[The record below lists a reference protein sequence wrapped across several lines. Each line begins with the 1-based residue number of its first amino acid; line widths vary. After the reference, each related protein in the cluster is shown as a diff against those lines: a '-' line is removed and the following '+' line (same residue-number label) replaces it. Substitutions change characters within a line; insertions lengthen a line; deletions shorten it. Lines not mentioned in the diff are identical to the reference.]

1 MVSNGKSLENGWFRG
16 TTILGNLHVYY
27 SILYHDCHKGRK
39 WVKLDSST
47 RSTLFIQPLSLPQRP
62 WLAQSS
68 SRCRP
73 RCLVQYFTFLSD
85 LGSAIHISKQLYDFC
100 IYICI
105 YIHIIYI
112 CIIRHSSI
120 CTRYPKRSAGCSRW
134 PGWCTT
140 MTPQPLQRRP
150 SASWASRGG
159 KKDFGEWRC
168 ADLRC

>member
-100 IYICI
+100 IYMYI
-105 YIHIIYI
+105 YIHIIYMYYKTQLYL
-112 CIIRHSSI
+112 HEV
-120 CTRYPKRSAGCSRW
+120 PKKISR
-134 PGWCTT
+134 
-140 MTPQPLQRRP
+140 MQPLTRLMHYNDATT
-150 SASWASRGG
+150 SA
-159 KKDFGEWRC
+159 KKAFSLLG
-168 ADLRC
+168 

>member
-1 MVSNGKSLENGWFRG
+1 MPQLGVAVYFWWNVMNEPQPDYWDGLSPYCWPYIHRKYPTIVAPQRYSNLLIWFNMGVSYNGGTTKWMVSNGKSLENGWFRG

-47 RSTLFIQPLSLPQRP
+47 CSTLFIQPLSLPQRP

-85 LGSAIHISKQLYDFC
+85 LGGAIHISK
-100 IYICI
+100 
-105 YIHIIYI
+105 
-112 CIIRHSSI
+112 
-120 CTRYPKRSAGCSRW
+120 
-134 PGWCTT
+134 
-140 MTPQPLQRRP
+140 
-150 SASWASRGG
+150 
-159 KKDFGEWRC
+159 
-168 ADLRC
+168 